1 MTRFKSAALPV
12 LAFGL
17 GALLMSTS
25 AISAQ
30 NGCEIKKD
38 KVTEQIRYAKAHGNT
53 YQVQGLERALQNI
66 ETYCTPDSLRNDARD
81 EINDRK
87 KEVAEQKAD
96 LQKAIDKGDKAK
108 IAKRERKLAEAE
120 AKLKT
125 AQSELDALLK

>member
-1 MTRFKSAALPV
+1 MTRFKSAALPA

-17 GALLMSTS
+17 SALLMSTS

-38 KVTEQIRYAKAHGNT
+38 KITEQIRYAKAHGNT
-53 YQVQGLERALQNI
+53 YRVQGLERALQNV
-66 ETYCTPDSLRNDARD
+66 ETYCTPDSLRNDARS
-81 EINDRK
+81 EMNDRK
-87 KEVAEQKAD
+87 KEVEEQKAD

>member
-1 MTRFKSAALPV
+1 MTRFKSAALPA

-38 KVTEQIRYAKAHGNT
+38 KITEQIRYAKAHGNT
-53 YQVQGLERALQNI
+53 YRVQGLERALQNV
-66 ETYCTPDSLRNDARD
+66 ETYCTPDSLRNDARN
-81 EINDRK
+81 EMNDRK
-87 KEVAEQKAD
+87 KEVEEQKAD